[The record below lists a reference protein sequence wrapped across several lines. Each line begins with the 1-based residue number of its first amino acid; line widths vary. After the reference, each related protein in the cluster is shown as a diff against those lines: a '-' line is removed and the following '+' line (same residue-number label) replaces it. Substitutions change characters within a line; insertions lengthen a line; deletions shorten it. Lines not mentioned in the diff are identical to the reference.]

1 MPVKVF
7 TALVVV
13 DVQNDF
19 LENGAL
25 GVTKASEVIDPINRM
40 AQTFERV
47 IVTQDWHCADHV
59 SFAVN
64 HEGKTPGDKI
74 QLPYGEQILW
84 PTHCVEGTSG
94 ADLATGLR
102 LPMSR
107 VIAILKGNDK
117 NVDSYSGF
125 IEADR
130 KTHTGFHAYC
140 QDRFINRLYICGL
153 ATDFCVMWTALDAIH
168 LGYEVF
174 LVTDAT
180 RGINMNGSLE
190 AAMDHMKMA
199 GVKMITSEEVINRE
213 IK

>member
-19 LENGAL
+19 MEGGAL
-25 GVTKASEVIDPINRM
+25 AVPNASEIIEPINRM
-40 AQTFERV
+40 ATTFERV
-47 IVTQDWHCADHV
+47 IVTQDWHPENHV
-59 SFAVN
+59 SFAAN
-64 HEGKTPGDKI
+64 HEGKKVGDKI
-74 QLPYGEQILW
+74 ELPYGEQMLW
-84 PTHCVEGTSG
+84 PVHCVEGTHG
-94 ADLATGLR
+94 ADLAPGLR

-107 VIAILKGNDK
+107 VIAILKGNHQD
-117 NVDSYSGF
+117 VDSYSGLL
-125 IEADR
+125 EADR

-140 QDRFINRLYICGL
+140 EDRFVNRLYLCGL

-168 LGYEVF
+168 LGYEVY

-180 RGINMNGSLE
+180 RGIDINGSLE

-199 GVKMITSEEVINRE
+199 GVKMITSEEVIARE
-213 IK
+213 IR

>member
-19 LENGAL
+19 MEGGAL
-25 GVTKASEVIDPINRM
+25 AVPNASEIIDPINRM
-40 AQTFERV
+40 APTFERV
-47 IVTQDWHCADHV
+47 IVTQDWHPEDHV
-59 SFAVN
+59 SFAAS
-64 HEGKTPGDKI
+64 HEGKNVGDKI
-74 QLPYGEQILW
+74 QLPYGEQMLW
-84 PTHCVEGTSG
+84 PVHCVEGTRG
-94 ADLATGLR
+94 ADLAPGLR

-107 VIAILKGNDK
+107 VIAILKGNHKD
-117 NVDSYSGF
+117 VDSYSGLL
-125 IEADR
+125 EADR

-140 QDRFINRLYICGL
+140 EDRFVNRLYICGL

-168 LGYEVF
+168 LGYEVY

-180 RGINMNGSLE
+180 RGIDVNGSLE

-199 GVKMITSEEVINRE
+199 GVKMVTAEEVINRE